1 MVDAIEEEACDL
13 GIKIYRE
20 RRFRDKVV
28 LGLSVEGKPYFMSF
42 TVRER
47 PNRQVMDI
55 IGKLTIGAFESENMH
70 IFGVYTRSGEY
81 GGSLKITSSQNLEWE
96 IHTEIRN
103 KEHVQS
109 YFLRIL
115 RTFSSKIEEIHK
127 VWSAYTFSMRYA
139 RVVREHPATK
149 ALE

>member
-1 MVDAIEEEACDL
+1 MMDAIEEEASDL
-13 GIKIYRE
+13 GIEVYRE
-20 RRFRDKVV
+20 RRFRDKVI
-28 LGLSVEGKPYFMSF
+28 LGIRAGGKPYYMSF

-47 PNRQVMDI
+47 ANKQAMDI
-55 IGKLTIGAFESENMH
+55 IGKLTIGTFETENMY
-70 IFGVYTRSGEY
+70 IFGVHTRDGDY

-96 IHTEIRN
+96 IFTEIRN

-115 RTFSSKIEEIHK
+115 RTFSSKIEKIHK
-127 VWSAYTFSMRYA
+127 VWSVYTSSVRYA
-139 RVVREHPATK
+139 KVVVQHPATK